1 MFSFT
6 RTLVLLFLTARAVVA
21 EASPLF
27 DQMAEQFKRDFDVQ
41 LVAENEGYPLGGPG
55 GRIDA
60 KNTGERNGDMVLYFL
75 RKEISKYPAELVR
88 ASGVKRIVLCR
99 DLKAD
104 GRRVAG
110 VASPSNASIYVD
122 STAQV
127 GDEAHRRRT
136 LHHEFFH
143 FLDHAQHPSDMA
155 TNTVWKN
162 ANAPGV
168 SYGSAAPPQKP
179 GQYNWASHPAPGFI
193 SDYSLTAIPEDRA
206 ELFAALMTNNLT
218 LRTLLQRDPFLAKKT
233 QMLKDELQ
241 RFCPAADEAFW
252 AKTAAFF

>member
-1 MFSFT
+1 MLLGPYKF
-6 RTLVLLFLTARAVVA
+6 LALFLSVVALVA

-27 DQMAEQFKRDFDVQ
+27 DQMSEQFKRDYGIQ
-41 LVAENEGYPLGGPG
+41 LVAENETYPLGGPG
-55 GRIDA
+55 GHIDA

-75 RKEISKYPAELVR
+75 KKEISKYPAELLR

-99 DLKAD
+99 DLKHS
-104 GRRVAG
+104 GRLVAG
-110 VASPSNASIYVD
+110 VASSANASIYVD

-143 FLDHAQHPSDMA
+143 FLDHAEHPKDMT
-155 TNTVWKN
+155 TNTEWKN
-162 ANAPGV
+162 LNAPGV
-168 SYGSAAPPQKP
+168 NYGSAAPAQKP
-179 GQYNWASHPAPGFI
+179 GQFNWASHPALGFV

-206 ELFAALMTNNLT
+206 ELFAGLMTNNLT
-218 LRTLLQRDPFLAKKT
+218 LRTLLQRDPYLAAKT
-233 QMLKDELQ
+233 KLLKGELQ

-252 AKTAAFF
+252 AKTAGFF

>member
-1 MFSFT
+1 MS
-6 RTLVLLFLTARAVVA
+6 LSPYKLLALFLAAGALVA

-27 DQMAEQFKRDFDVQ
+27 DQMSAQFKRDFDIQ
-41 LVAENEGYPLGGPG
+41 LVAENENYPLGGPG

-75 RKEISKYPAELVR
+75 RKEISKYPAELIR
-88 ASGVKRIVLCR
+88 ASGVKRLVLCR
-99 DLKAD
+99 DLKVD
-104 GRRVAG
+104 GKRVAG
-110 VASPSNASIYVD
+110 VASPGNTSIYVD
-122 STAQV
+122 STAEI

-136 LHHEFFH
+136 LHHEFYH
-143 FLDHAQHPSDMA
+143 FLDHAQHPTDMT

-168 SYGSAAPPQKP
+168 NYGTAAPAAKP
-179 GQYNWASHPAPGFI
+179 GQHNWASHPAPGFI

-218 LRTLLQRDPFLAKKT
+218 LRTLLQRDPYLATKT
-233 QMLKDELQ
+233 QMLKDELHQ
-241 RFCPAADEAFW
+241 FCPAADEAFW
-252 AKTAAFF
+252 AKAAAFF